1 MLHEFCDNGLL
12 FSQFMELIW
21 FKGGAIRLGKHL
33 LALELLSN
41 VRRRHANVYGDTL
54 LGDEGDEEGI
64 AGEDVLI
71 GLWASLAHKAD
82 D

>member
-12 FSQFMELIW
+12 IIQFMELIW

-33 LALELLSN
+33 LALELLTN
-41 VRRRHANVYGDTL
+41 VGRRHANVYGDTL